1 MPLRRYEI
9 RNEYSLADPELY
21 RAADKDD
28 PEALLEGVAMAG
40 LVGLLRQLGDL
51 AEFAAEIFHDLHEEV
66 MTTAARGH
74 GLTLRVQQLE
84 AEFPAYEY
92 YRALSLNNTYKYEP
106 IRTTLSKSETHS
118 LVENIAYRCNQGGGG
133 VDWHPNLRLDGSLVT
148 QGDLP
153 RFVMDS
159 YEECRGPPRLF
170 LLDKFDIAGA
180 GACLK
185 RYTDPS
191 FFKAEFTASEV
202 AKEKL
207 KRENKAFKVKK
218 KPSRWRNGDN
228 PEATASHSKLHELL
242 LEERCQSENNVH
254 THHVKL
260 KRRHSTNSLVD
271 SASGKSYMERFINSH
286 SPDSKFVCESSAI
299 SSRSKTGSID
309 ISGLMSEREIHEMS
323 LSNELVTRE
332 RSLVPSRSKDQT
344 VPRASLDEFD
354 VDVIEER
361 NPKKL
366 FESGPAIEL
375 ENIPS
380 SFFKVENKEE
390 IVVKTTGD
398 AEATVDGYHSDD
410 VNSEMENYTDAL
422 TTMDSEN
429 ETDTES
435 KPKNEQG
442 GFKIGGKSGEF
453 DTNEEQKD
461 IQAQFSDAQ
470 SIGSSVVSEDGND
483 SLQKGRFN
491 SSYPDI
497 FCNAV
502 ENISSDRDLAGKAQ
516 PSAEID
522 DISTKTSD
530 IRNASEHAIS
540 SGSGNEI
547 SESDGHLSLNSE
559 NDKSRGRDFSRMTD
573 VSDTLS
579 HSRDNSLSV
588 RSHKGDTRRM
598 LDKVNLDASHENSIH
613 LSNGSGSVEEGKD
626 VDEKLPI
633 GFAVDKHN
641 ENQMNVKLDSPD
653 SVLVNSDTELND
665 VVQGDIE
672 ARFGTRWAPTCGSDS
687 PTDDDMHDRRSDC
700 TVVNLKEVMPSGE
713 KAEYLTSMVDCP
725 ENGYFR
731 ERKDLKETDQTP
743 SLELD
748 KAEIGI
754 EDTSVEAPHNN
765 LESSGSNYFGVM
777 ETLSSIDISHELPFR
792 CNTSDATESVSAAE
806 APLEVVYAETTNFC
820 SEDVEDTV
828 MHNSLTGSS
837 YADLNQDKVETTEA
851 FDVNILTRSNGNK
864 VVEYNPLA
872 TSSDWNDQ
880 LCNQEK
886 SYPSRHEFLA
896 DAHDPLMVE
905 CTEMHL
911 DITEDTEVPSSLKE
925 HDQSKELKQ
934 PLESF
939 RFVNVKALST
949 HSAEAEV
956 LREGQEYE
964 HAESPNHMYCDECS
978 TAPPKSSSMDFD
990 SPSADLNLFSPTISY
1005 EFDSSEPSVLPSET
1019 MCQGVA
1025 LHPDT
1030 TNQPLLD
1037 TQPHLPILAISLPD
1051 NNAPQDSVEAP
1062 LPPLPPMLWRT
1073 GKLRS
1078 PTSGGDTTL
1087 PSFSRSSLLSADTTD
1102 CMAQESYPTSHSS
1115 FAHPTSDIENPQH
1128 DFQVIESELV
1138 QPNLI
1143 PSSSLVPAVEY
1154 PNIRRDPSL
1163 DSTTKLLNPFLPLMD
1178 EDLQHGSS
1186 NSEEE
1191 VLQHISMNQI
1201 TPGSPT
1207 EDSNT
1212 RYVSLTS
1219 QEELEQ
1225 SVDSLTPLN
1234 YREDDK
1240 LRPQIST
1247 TPPTMGNEKD
1257 GHESQTLEGELKWQ
1271 SNSSADVPTID
1282 YGKPNGSI
1290 KSRIPRPRDPLIEAV
1305 ASHDKSNLRKVTER
1319 IIPQT
1324 RPQVDERNSLLEQI
1338 RTKSFNLKPAV
1349 ATRPSIHGPKTNLK
1363 VVAILEKANAIRQA
1377 LAGSDDE
1384 DDDEDG
1390 WSDS

>member
-1 MPLRRYEI
+1 MPLTRYQI

-66 MTTAARGH
+66 MATAARGH

-84 AEFPAYEY
+84 ADFPAMES
-92 YRALSLNNTYKYEP
+92 AFLSQIN
-106 IRTTLSKSETHS
+106 HS
-118 LVENIAYRCNQGGGG
+118 IFLHNSG

-153 RFVMDS
+153 RFVMHS

-191 FFKAEFTASEV
+191 FFKAEFTAAEV

-228 PEATASHSKLHELL
+228 PEATASNSNRRLHELL

-271 SASGKSYMERFINSH
+271 STSGKSYMERFINKH

-299 SSRSKTGSID
+299 SSRSKTRSID

-323 LSNELVTRE
+323 SNELVTRE
-332 RSLVPSRSKDQT
+332 RSLVSSHSKDQM

-354 VDVIEER
+354 VDVVEER

-390 IVVKTTGD
+390 LVVDTTGN
-398 AEATVDGYHSDD
+398 AEATIDGYHSDD
-410 VNSEMENYTDAL
+410 VNSELENYTDAL
-422 TTMDSEN
+422 TTMDSEI

-435 KPKNEQG
+435 KPKNER
-442 GFKIGGKSGEF
+442 GFKIGRKSGEF
-453 DTNEEQKD
+453 ETNEEQKD
-461 IQAQFSDAQ
+461 IQAHFSDSQ

-483 SLQKGRFN
+483 SLQKSRFI

-497 FCNAV
+497 FCNTV
-502 ENISSDRDLAGKAQ
+502 ENISSDGDLAAKEQ
-516 PSAEID
+516 PSAENGD
-522 DISTKTSD
+522 T
-530 IRNASEHAIS
+530 RN
-540 SGSGNEI
+540 
-547 SESDGHLSLNSE
+547 
-559 NDKSRGRDFSRMTD
+559 
-573 VSDTLS
+573 VSDSPS

-588 RSHKGDTRRM
+588 RSHKGDTRRT
-598 LDKVNLDASHENSIH
+598 LNKINRNASHENFIH
-613 LSNGSGSVEEGKD
+613 LSNGVGSVEEGKD
-626 VDEKLPI
+626 VDVDINETLPV
-633 GFAVDKHN
+633 GVAVDKHD
-641 ENQMNVKLDSPD
+641 ENQTNVKIDSPD
-653 SVLVNSDTELND
+653 SVLVNSETELND
-665 VVQGDIE
+665 LVQGDVE
-672 ARFGTRWAPTCGSDS
+672 ARLGTQWAPTCGPES
-687 PTDDDMHDRRSDC
+687 PTDADMNDQRSDG
-700 TVVNLKEVMPSGE
+700 TFVDLREVMSSG
-713 KAEYLTSMVDCP
+713 KKEYLTSVVDCP
-725 ENGYFR
+725 EIDDFR
-731 ERKDLKETDQTP
+731 EQKELKIIDQAP
-743 SLELD
+743 LLELD
-748 KAEIGI
+748 KAEVGIG
-754 EDTSVEAPHNN
+754 DSAVEAAGNT
-765 LESSGSNYFGVM
+765 LESSETSYFGVI
-777 ETLSSIDISHELPFR
+777 ETSSSSDISHELPFT
-792 CNTSDATESVSAAE
+792 CTTSDATKLVSAAE
-806 APLEVVYAETTNFC
+806 APLEVVYAETTNLC
-820 SEDVEDTV
+820 SEGVEDIV
-828 MHNSLTGSS
+828 MHNSLIGCNN
-837 YADLNQDKVETTEA
+837 ADLNQDMLETAEA
-851 FDVNILTRSNGNK
+851 CDVNILTRSNGNK
-864 VVEYNPLA
+864 VVEYNPIA
-872 TSSDWNDQ
+872 ASSDCIDQ

-886 SYPSRHEFLA
+886 SYPSSHEFLA
-896 DAHDPLMVE
+896 DVHDPLMVDR
-905 CTEMHL
+905 TEMHL
-911 DITEDTEVPSSLKE
+911 DITEDTEVPSSMKE
-925 HDQSKELKQ
+925 RDQSKELRQ
-934 PLESF
+934 PLPSF
-939 RFVNVKALST
+939 VAVNVEALST
-949 HSAEAEV
+949 HLAEAEV

-964 HAESPNHMYCDECS
+964 HAESPNHMYYDECS
-978 TAPPKSSSMDFD
+978 TAPPKSSSMDFG
-990 SPSADLNLFSPTISY
+990 SQPADLNLFSPITSY
-1005 EFDSSEPSVLPSET
+1005 EFERPEPSVHPLET
-1019 MCQGVA
+1019 ISQGLA

-1037 TQPHLPILAISLPD
+1037 TQPHRPILAVSLPD
-1051 NNAPQDSVEAP
+1051 DNVMQDSVEEKPP
-1062 LPPLPPMLWRT
+1062 LPPLPPMQWRT
-1073 GKLRS
+1073 GKLQS
-1078 PTSGGDTTL
+1078 PTSGEDTTL
-1087 PSFSRSSLLSADTTD
+1087 PSFSKSSLLSADTTE
-1102 CMAQESYPTSHSS
+1102 CMAEESYPSS
-1115 FAHPTSDIENPQH
+1115 RGSYAQPLNPFLPHPTSDTENPQH
-1128 DFQVIESELV
+1128 DFQMLGSDVV
-1138 QPNLI
+1138 QPSLI
-1143 PSSSLVPAVEY
+1143 PSSLLVPAVEY
-1154 PNIRRDPSL
+1154 PNFRSDLSL
-1163 DSTTKLLNPFLPLMD
+1163 DSTITKPLNPFLPLID

-1191 VLQHISMNQI
+1191 VLQHNSLNQF

-1207 EDSNT
+1207 EDSST
-1212 RYVSLTS
+1212 RSVSLNL
-1219 QEELEQ
+1219 QEEREQ
-1225 SVDSLTPLN
+1225 SADSLTTLKCG
-1234 YREDDK
+1234 EDDK

-1247 TPPTMGNEKD
+1247 TPPTMESEKD

-1271 SNSSADVPTID
+1271 SNSLSVVPTID

-1290 KSRIPRPRDPLIEAV
+1290 KSRLPRPRDPLIEAV

-1319 IIPQT
+1319 IIHQS
-1324 RPQVDERNSLLEQI
+1324 RPEVDERNSLLEQI

-1377 LAGSDDE
+1377 LAGSDDD
-1384 DDDEDG
+1384 DDDEDS